1 VLLLFRHVQQEHFFV
16 QIPFFRRTFLR
27 FMRLISMDA
36 KDLLIKELQAQLQR
50 KDEQLERIEA
60 KLHEVAS
67 HHTSVTEQFS
77 QALEE
82 KDRKIALL
90 ESKIKRLLST
100 VRGSRQ
106 ERINPDQLLLFSE
119 DELQQLA
126 QELEKRA
133 DDNVTQPDQHQEADQ
148 PQNPGSP
155 EEPAKKGSGRRP
167 LPSNWPKEIRRHE
180 LSEEERK
187 CPCCGETRCE
197 MGVETSQQIE
207 FIPAVFKVIEHHR
220 VQYAC
225 KSCQENVAI
234 APKPPQPIEKGLPG
248 PGLCSYVV
256 LSKFGDHLPL
266 YREEDLFSRMGWLI
280 RRSTICDWLYELG
293 LLVEPLVMRMKHLVL
308 QSAVI
313 HTDDTKI
320 KMLDIGICREAK
332 FWPYQ
337 GDWLHPYVVFDFTLD
352 RSRNGPKKFLENY
365 QGYLQADAYS
375 GYDCV
380 YASGL
385 VKEVACWIH
394 TRRYWYDARDY
405 DKTRANIALGYI
417 ARLSQIE
424 SQLRTRFPLKTQ
436 QGERDFEAIAR
447 ARQEHSRPIL
457 TEFKNWMEGELN
469 GGRILPKSLIK
480 SAFTYTLNQ
489 WDALCRYTEAGYL
502 SFDNNAAERLVKYPA
517 IGRKNFLF
525 VGNQRAGRNAANFYS
540 LVTSAKLNG
549 VEPFA
554 WLTDV
559 MKRLPHYRTREA
571 FAQSASGGS
580 VTSNE
585 LDEMLPDR
593 WLKTHPDYKWE
604 IDAIRREE
612 RRKKEARKRQLKK
625 RKKSR

>member
-1 VLLLFRHVQQEHFFV
+1 
-16 QIPFFRRTFLR
+16 
-27 FMRLISMDA
+27 M
-36 KDLLIKELQAQLQR
+36 
-50 KDEQLERIEA
+50 
-60 KLHEVAS
+60 
-67 HHTSVTEQFS
+67 
-77 QALEE
+77 
-82 KDRKIALL
+82 L

-106 ERINPDQLLLFSE
+106 ERINPDQLLLFSQ

-126 QELEKRA
+126 QELEKSAA
-133 DDNVTQPDQHQEADQ
+133 DNASPSEQGNEPDQ
-148 PQNPGSP
+148 PQ
-155 EEPAKKGSGRRP
+155 EPDSRDKPSKKGNGRRP
-167 LPSNWPKEIRRHE
+167 LPSNWPKEILRHD
-180 LSEEERK
+180 LDEEERK
-187 CPCCGETRCE
+187 CPCCGETRHE
-197 MGVETSQQIE
+197 MGVETSQQIDY
-207 FIPAVFKVIEHHR
+207 IPAVFKVIEHQR

-225 KSCQENVAI
+225 KGCQENVVI

-293 LLVEPLVMRMKHLVL
+293 MLVEPLVMRMKHLAL
-308 QSAVI
+308 QSSVI

-352 RSRNGPKKFLENY
+352 RTRIGPKNFLANY

-385 VKEVACWIH
+385 VKEVACWVH
-394 TRRYWYDARDY
+394 TRRYWHDARDY
-405 DKTRANIALGYI
+405 DSKRANIALGYI

-424 SQLRTRFPLKTQ
+424 SQLRESFPLKTL
-436 QGERDFEAIAR
+436 QGGRDFEAIAR
-447 ARQEHSRPIL
+447 ARQQHARPIL
-457 TEFKNWMEGELN
+457 EEFKKWLEGELN

-502 SFDNNAAERLVKYPA
+502 SFENNAAERLVKYPA
-517 IGRKNFLF
+517 IGRKNYLF
-525 VGNQRAGRNAANFYS
+525 VGNARAGRNAANFYS

-554 WLTDV
+554 WLKDV
-559 MKRLPHYRTREA
+559 IARLPNSRKGEA
-571 FAQSASGGS
+571 FAQSTSGES
-580 VTSNE
+580 VTSEE

-593 WLKTHPDYKWE
+593 WLVTHPDCKWE

-612 RRKKEARKRQLKK
+612 RRQKEVRKRQLRN
-625 RKKSR
+625 RKKSK

>member
-1 VLLLFRHVQQEHFFV
+1 
-16 QIPFFRRTFLR
+16 
-27 FMRLISMDA
+27 MRLNSMDA
-36 KDLLIKELQAQLQR
+36 KDLLIKELQAQLQCNQEMLQS
-50 KDEQLERIEA
+50 KDEQLEHIEA

-67 HHTSVTEQFS
+67 QHTSVTEQFS

-82 KDRKIALL
+82 KDHKITLL
-90 ESKIKRLLST
+90 EAKIKRLLST

-106 ERINPDQLLLFSE
+106 ERINPDQLLLFSQ
-119 DELQQLA
+119 DELKQLA
-126 QELEKRA
+126 QELEKSVQDDA
-133 DDNVTQPDQHQEADQ
+133 DQPEQVQETDQ
-148 PQNPGSP
+148 PQNSASPG
-155 EEPAKKGSGRRP
+155 EPTKKGNGRRP
-167 LPSNWPKEIRRHE
+167 LPSNWPKEMRRYE
-180 LSEEERK
+180 LNEEERK
-187 CPCCGETRCE
+187 CPCCGETRHE

-207 FIPAVFKVIEHHR
+207 FIPATFKVIEHQR

-248 PGLCSYVV
+248 PGLCAFVV

-293 LLVEPLVMRMKHLVL
+293 MLIEPLVQRMKHLVL
-308 QSAVI
+308 QSSVI

-352 RSRNGPKKFLENY
+352 RTRHGPKNFLANY
-365 QGYLQADAYS
+365 QGFLQADAYA

-385 VKEVACWIH
+385 VKEVACWVH

-424 SQLRTRFPLKTQ
+424 SQLRTSFPSSTQ
-436 QGERDFEAIAR
+436 QGGRDFEAIAR

-457 TEFKNWMEGELN
+457 NAFKKWMEGELY

-480 SAFTYTLNQ
+480 SAFNYTLNQ
-489 WDALCRYTEAGYL
+489 WDALCRYTDAGYL
-502 SFDNNAAERLVKYPA
+502 SFENNAAERLVKYPA
-517 IGRKNFLF
+517 IGRKNYLF
-525 VGNQRAGRNAANFYS
+525 VGNERAGRNAANFYS

-554 WLTDV
+554 WLKDV
-559 MKRLPHYRTREA
+559 IERLPSYREGAA
-571 FAQSASGGS
+571 FAQSDSGGS
-580 VTSNE
+580 VASGE
-585 LDEMLPDR
+585 LDELLPDR
-593 WLKTHPDYKWE
+593 WLATHPDCKWQ
-604 IDAIRREE
+604 IDDIRREE
-612 RRKKEARKRQLKK
+612 RRQKETRKRQLKS
-625 RKKSR
+625 RKKSK

>member
-1 VLLLFRHVQQEHFFV
+1 
-16 QIPFFRRTFLR
+16 
-27 FMRLISMDA
+27 MDA
-36 KDLLIKELQAQLQR
+36 KDLLIKELHAQLQRNQAQLQR
-50 KDEQLERIEA
+50 NQEMLQCKDKQLERIEA
-60 KLHEVAS
+60 KLQEVAS
-67 HHTSVTEQFS
+67 QHTSVTEQFS

-106 ERINPDQLLLFSE
+106 ERIHPDQMLLFSE

-126 QELEKRA
+126 QELDKSA
-133 DDNVTQPDQHQEADQ
+133 DDNATQPDPQQEADP
-148 PQNPGSP
+148 PQNSASSA
-155 EEPAKKGSGRRP
+155 EPSRKGGGRRP

-187 CPCCGETRCE
+187 CPCCGEVRCE

-293 LLVEPLVMRMKHLVL
+293 MLVEPLVMRMKHLVL

-337 GDWLHPYVVFDFTLD
+337 GDWFHPYVVFDFTLD
-352 RSRNGPKKFLENY
+352 RTRNGPKNFLENY
-365 QGYLQADAYS
+365 RGYLQADAYS

-424 SQLRTRFPLKTQ
+424 SQLRARFPLQTP
-436 QGERDFEAIAR
+436 QGERDFAAIAR

-457 TEFKNWMEGELN
+457 NEFKNWMEGELN

-480 SAFTYTLNQ
+480 SAFNYTLNQ

-502 SFDNNAAERLVKYPA
+502 SFENNAAERLVKYPA
-517 IGRKNFLF
+517 IGRKNYLF

-559 MKRLPHYRTREA
+559 MKRLPHYRKSEA

-585 LDEMLPDR
+585 LDELLPDR
-593 WLKTHPDYKWE
+593 WLVTHPDCNWA
-604 IDAIRREE
+604 IDAIRRDE

>member
-1 VLLLFRHVQQEHFFV
+1 
-16 QIPFFRRTFLR
+16 
-27 FMRLISMDA
+27 MRLNGMDA
-36 KDLLIKELQAQLQR
+36 KDLLIKELQAQLQCNQEMLQS
-50 KDEQLERIEA
+50 KDMQLERIEA

-67 HHTSVTEQFS
+67 QHTSVTEQLS
-77 QALEE
+77 QALDE
-82 KDRKIALL
+82 KDHKIALL
-90 ESKIKRLLST
+90 EAKIKRLLST

-106 ERINPDQLLLFSE
+106 ERINPDQLLLFSQ
-119 DELQQLA
+119 DELKELA
-126 QELEKRA
+126 EELEKSDQKNA
-133 DDNVTQPDQHQEADQ
+133 DQTEPEADP
-148 PQNPGSP
+148 PQDSASPG
-155 EEPAKKGSGRRP
+155 EPPKKGKGRRP
-167 LPSNWPKEIRRHE
+167 LPPNLPKEIRRYE
-180 LSEEERK
+180 LKEEERK
-187 CPCCGETRCE
+187 CPCCGETRHE

-207 FIPAVFKVIEHHR
+207 FIPATFKVIEHQR

-248 PGLCSYVV
+248 PGLCSFVV

-266 YREEDLFSRMGWLI
+266 YREEDLFSRMGWVI

-293 LLVEPLVMRMKHLVL
+293 MLIEPLVQRMKHLVL
-308 QSAVI
+308 QSSVI

-352 RSRNGPKKFLENY
+352 RTRHGPKNFLANY

-380 YASGL
+380 YASGS
-385 VKEVACWIH
+385 VKEVACWVH

-405 DKTRANIALGYI
+405 DRTRAHVALGYI
-417 ARLSQIE
+417 ALLSQIE
-424 SQLRTRFPLKTQ
+424 SQLRASFPSITQ

-457 TEFKNWMEGELN
+457 SEFKKWMDREVH
-469 GGRILPKSLIK
+469 GGRVLPKSLIK

-489 WDALCRYTEAGYL
+489 WDALCRYTDAGYL
-502 SFDNNAAERLVKYPA
+502 SFENNAAERLVKYPA
-517 IGRKNFLF
+517 IGRKNYLF
-525 VGNQRAGRNAANFYS
+525 VGNERAGRNAANFYS

-554 WLTDV
+554 WLKDV
-559 MKRLPHYRTREA
+559 IERLPSYRAGTA

-580 VTSNE
+580 VTSVE
-585 LDEMLPDR
+585 LDELLPDR
-593 WLKTHPDYKWE
+593 WLVTHPDCKWQ
-604 IDAIRREE
+604 IDDIRREE
-612 RRKKEARKRQLKK
+612 RRQKESRKRQLKS
-625 RKKSR
+625 RKKPK

>member
-1 VLLLFRHVQQEHFFV
+1 
-16 QIPFFRRTFLR
+16 
-27 FMRLISMDA
+27 MRLNSMDA
-36 KDLLIKELQAQLQR
+36 KDLLIKELQAQLQCNQEMLQS
-50 KDEQLERIEA
+50 KDKQLEHIEA

-67 HHTSVTEQFS
+67 QHTSVTEQFS

-82 KDRKIALL
+82 KDHRISLL
-90 ESKIKRLLST
+90 EAKIKRLLST

-106 ERINPDQLLLFSE
+106 ERINPDQLLLFSQ
-119 DELQQLA
+119 DELKQLA
-126 QELEKRA
+126 QELEKSAQDDA
-133 DDNVTQPDQHQEADQ
+133 DQPEQEQETDQ
-148 PQNPGSP
+148 PQNSASPG
-155 EEPAKKGSGRRP
+155 EPTKKGNGRRP
-167 LPSNWPKEIRRHE
+167 LPSNWPKETRRYE
-180 LSEEERK
+180 LNEEERK
-187 CPCCGETRCE
+187 CPCCGETRHE

-207 FIPAVFKVIEHHR
+207 FIPATFKVIEHQR

-248 PGLCSYVV
+248 PGLCSFVV

-293 LLVEPLVMRMKHLVL
+293 MLVEPLVQRMKHLVL
-308 QSAVI
+308 QSSVI

-352 RSRNGPKKFLENY
+352 RTRHGPKNFLANY

-380 YASGL
+380 YASGM
-385 VKEVACWIH
+385 VKEVACWVH

-424 SQLRTRFPLKTQ
+424 SQLRTSFPSSTP

-457 TEFKNWMEGELN
+457 NAFKEWMEGELY

-489 WDALCRYTEAGYL
+489 WDALCRYTDAGYL
-502 SFDNNAAERLVKYPA
+502 SFENNAAERLVKYPA
-517 IGRKNFLF
+517 IGRKNYLF
-525 VGNQRAGRNAANFYS
+525 VGNERAGRNAANFYS

-554 WLTDV
+554 WLKDV
-559 MKRLPHYRTREA
+559 IARLPSYRGGAA

-580 VTSNE
+580 VTSGE
-585 LDEMLPDR
+585 LDELLPDR
-593 WLKTHPDYKWE
+593 WLATHPDCKWQ
-604 IDAIRREE
+604 IDDIRREE
-612 RRKKEARKRQLKK
+612 RRQKETRKRQLKS
-625 RKKSR
+625 RKKSK

>member
-1 VLLLFRHVQQEHFFV
+1 
-16 QIPFFRRTFLR
+16 
-27 FMRLISMDA
+27 MRLISMDA
-36 KDLLIKELQAQLQR
+36 KDLLINELQAQLQR
-50 KDEQLERIEA
+50 KDAQLERVES
-60 KLHEVAS
+60 KLHEVATQ
-67 HHTSVTEQFS
+67 HTSVTEQFS

-82 KDRKIALL
+82 KDHKIALL

-106 ERINPDQLLLFSE
+106 ERINPDQLLLFSQ

-126 QELEKRA
+126 QELEKFANDNA
-133 DDNVTQPDQHQEADQ
+133 DQPEQEADQ
-148 PQNPGSP
+148 PKDPAPADKP
-155 EEPAKKGSGRRP
+155 EKKGSGRRP

-180 LSEEERK
+180 LNGEERK
-187 CPCCGETRCE
+187 CPCCGEARHE

-207 FIPAVFKVIEHHR
+207 FIPAVFKVIEHQR

-280 RRSTICDWLYELG
+280 RRSTICDWLCELG
-293 LLVEPLVMRMKHLVL
+293 KLVEPLVLRMKHLAL
-308 QSAVI
+308 QSSVI

-352 RSRNGPKKFLENY
+352 RTRNGPKNFLANY
-365 QGYLQADAYS
+365 EGYLQADAYS
-375 GYDCV
+375 GYDCMYV
-380 YASGL
+380 SGL
-385 VKEVACWIH
+385 VKEVACWVH

-405 DKTRANIALGYI
+405 DKTRAHIALGYI

-424 SQLRTRFPLKTQ
+424 SQLRASFPLKTQ

-457 TEFKNWMEGELN
+457 NEFKKWLEGELH

-502 SFDNNAAERLVKYPA
+502 SFENNAAERLVKYPA
-517 IGRKNFLF
+517 IGRKNYLF
-525 VGNQRAGRNAANFYS
+525 VGNARAGRNAANFYS

-554 WLTDV
+554 WLKDV
-559 MKRLPHYRTREA
+559 IERLPTYRKGAA
-571 FAQSASGGS
+571 FAQSTAGGP
-580 VTSNE
+580 VTSEE

-593 WLKTHPDYKWE
+593 WLLAHPDCKWE

-612 RRKKEARKRQLKK
+612 RRQKESRKRKLRNR
-625 RKKSR
+625 RKPK

>member
-1 VLLLFRHVQQEHFFV
+1 MFSESTFLYKFSLFK
-16 QIPFFRRTFLR
+16 RTFLSL
-27 FMRLISMDA
+27 MRLTSMDA

-50 KDEQLERIEA
+50 KDAQLERIEA

-67 HHTSVTEQFS
+67 QHTSVTEQFS

-90 ESKIKRLLST
+90 ESKIKRLLSA

-106 ERINPDQLLLFSE
+106 ERINPDQLLLFSQ

-126 QELEKRA
+126 QELEKVA
-133 DDNVTQPDQHQEADQ
+133 DDNANQPDQEPEADQ
-148 PQNPGSP
+148 PQDPATPGQP
-155 EEPAKKGSGRRP
+155 TKKGTGRRP

-180 LSEEERK
+180 LNEEERK
-187 CPCCGETRCE
+187 CPCCGKVRCE
-197 MGVETSQQIE
+197 MGIETSQQIE
-207 FIPAVFKVIEHHR
+207 FIPAVFKVIEHQR

-225 KSCQENVAI
+225 KTCQENVAI
-234 APKPPQPIEKGLPG
+234 APKPPQPIEKGLPA
-248 PGLCSYVV
+248 PGLCAYVA

-280 RRSTICDWLYELG
+280 RRSTICDWLCELG
-293 LLVEPLVMRMKHLVL
+293 MLIEPLVMRMKHLVL
-308 QSAVI
+308 QSSVI

-337 GDWLHPYVVFDFTLD
+337 GDWMHPYVVFDFTLD
-352 RSRNGPKKFLENY
+352 RSRNGPKNFLENY

-385 VKEVACWIH
+385 VKEVACWVH

-405 DKTRANIALGYI
+405 DKMRANIALGYI

-424 SQLRTRFPLKTQ
+424 SQLRDSFPLKTH

-457 TEFKNWMEGELN
+457 NEFKSWMESELN
-469 GGRILPKSLIK
+469 GGRILPKSLIN

-489 WDALCRYTEAGYL
+489 WEALCRYTDAGYL
-502 SFDNNAAERLVKYPA
+502 SFENNAAERLVKYPA
-517 IGRKNFLF
+517 IGRKNYLF
-525 VGNQRAGRNAANFYS
+525 VGNERAGRNAANFYS
-540 LVTSAKLNG
+540 LVTSAKQNG
-549 VEPFA
+549 VEPFS
-554 WLTDV
+554 WLKDV
-559 MKRLPHYRTREA
+559 IERLPYYRMGEA
-571 FAQSASGGS
+571 FSQSNSGES
-580 VTSNE
+580 VTSSE

-593 WLKTHPDYKWE
+593 WLAVHPDCKWE

-612 RRKKEARKRQLKK
+612 RRQKEARKRQLKN
-625 RKKSR
+625 RKKTR